1 MWVSIDGECSKLEG
15 LKQMKFDVLY
25 LCEFYKLVGGV
36 CCMVDGM

>member
-15 LKQMKFDVLY
+15 LKQMKDVLY
-25 LCEFYKLVGGV
+25 LCEFYKLVGVV